1 MVLPTVRFPD
11 SAAYAR
17 CAPAAGAVMPIARRR
32 ARRILAAVPALAAL
46 VACPI
51 FSSYL
56 ASRAKG
62 RVPPLSMLSEA
73 PFASA
78 ARSARPLPSRA
89 FSSA

>member
-1 MVLPTVRFPD
+1 MILPTVRLPD
-11 SAAYAR
+11 SAAWAR
-17 CAPAAGAVMPIARRR
+17 CGTAAGAIMPIARRR
-32 ARRILAAVPALAAL
+32 ARRILAAL

-56 ASRAKG
+56 ASQAKG